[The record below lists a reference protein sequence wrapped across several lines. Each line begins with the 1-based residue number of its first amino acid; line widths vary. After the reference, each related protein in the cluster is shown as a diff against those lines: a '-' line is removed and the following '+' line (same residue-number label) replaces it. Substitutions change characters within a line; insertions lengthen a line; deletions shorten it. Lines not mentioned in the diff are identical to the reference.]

1 MIVFLPFPR
10 LFRPKS
16 DWDTTICFFSAPT
29 VMAAVVARIMVRRSW
44 MTPQQS
50 PKRHLSN
57 ATSKVFRTDLSEELK
72 EIGFEIFRPIG
83 SLGFFTW
90 RPNGQE
96 IGYETL
102 DTITADDITD
112 SGRLDMNG
120 RPPVLLH
127 IPRIP
132 IPYVFRTW
140 ESCNVVPEPF
150 VNQFPYGQ
158 LECVHL
164 HAATQRGIDWSTTD
178 FCLGGSSVLT
188 MLADRCRTDR
198 RRRRTTTDDPYFCCK
213 IPHTAGTILVAK
225 CQKYTIDWGD
235 PGHQFEQLVTTG
247 SSSSSSTNNNCAI
260 EFTEHLQQMKVG
272 PFDVLFRAEVDALSA
287 ETGLPI
293 EVTTSNPRR
302 TRVVFQM
309 ISSGSTVLCH
319 GTRSRSGGFSLVD
332 ITTRSL
338 ASVARVALDNQ
349 KRMKRLEANILKS
362 LYDIQQHM
370 EWCDDGVAQKIDFV
384 GSTTKLARVGPPEAE
399 RFLPNVNVM
408 KTLLTQPTNN
418 STRGF

>member
-1 MIVFLPFPR
+1 MVIFLPFPR

-16 DWDTTICFFSAPT
+16 DWDHHFFSRT
-29 VMAAVVARIMVRRSW
+29 NSHGCS
-44 MTPQQS
+44 QHS

-57 ATSKVFRTDLSEELK
+57 ASTVFSTDLSEELK
-72 EIGFEIFRPIG
+72 EIGLEIFRPIG

-90 RPNGQE
+90 RPNGQD
-96 IGYETL
+96 IGYEKL

-120 RPPVLLH
+120 RPPVLLD
-127 IPRIP
+127 IPTIP

-164 HAATQRGIDWSTTD
+164 HAATQRGIDWSTTN
-178 FCLGGSSVLT
+178 FCLDGSSVLT

-198 RRRRTTTDDPYFCCK
+198 RRRTTTTDDPYYACK

-247 SSSSSSTNNNCAI
+247 SSSSSSTNSCVI
-260 EFTEHLQQMKVG
+260 EFTEHLQRMKVG
-272 PFDVLFRAEVDALSA
+272 QFEVLFRAEVNALSA

-293 EVTTSNPRR
+293 VVTTSNPRR
-302 TRVVFQM
+302 TNVVFQM

-319 GTRSRSGGFSLVD
+319 VTRSRSGGFSLVD

-370 EWCDDGVAQKIDFV
+370 EWFDDGVVQKIDFV

-408 KTLLTQPTNN
+408 KTLLTQPTTN
-418 STRGF
+418 STRDF